1 LILLCKKKV
10 TVREFVNTLRTWLED
25 EEKIALATVVKL
37 KGSSLRP
44 VGSQMAMTASGK
56 MAGSVSGGCV
66 AGAVLQQAEKVLAD
80 AHPARLHYEPGD
92 EDGWQVGL
100 SCGGT
105 VDVYVEAFSGLHR
118 RWLQAMQGE
127 DTCALL
133 TSLESNLHALVWPD
147 GRWEGDE
154 TLITILPDSF
164 DELNTGIFE
173 TSLGE
178 VFCQVFSTSAT
189 LHIVGAVHIAA
200 RLVEL
205 AQALDF
211 RTRVIDARAA
221 FANQDRF
228 PQADEIVQAWPQ
240 EALSPEDL
248 PPQDAVVVLTHDAKF
263 DVPALEIALN
273 SDVGYIGL
281 LGSKKTQ
288 QKRKQALREKGFSA
302 SALAR
307 IHGPVGLKIGAKT
320 PAEIAVSILAEI
332 IAVQRGM
339 EKS

>member
-1 LILLCKKKV
+1 M
-10 TVREFVNTLRTWLED
+10 RDFVETLSTWLESG
-25 EEKIALATVVKL
+25 EEIALATVVQL
-37 KGSSLRP
+37 QGSSLRP
-44 VGSQMAMTASGK
+44 VGSRMAVTASGK

-66 AGAVLQQAEKVLAD
+66 AGSVIQQAEKALGGGEAV
-80 AHPARLHYEPGD
+80 RLRYDPGD

-105 VDVYVEAFSGLHR
+105 VEVYVEAFSDLHR
-118 RWLQAMQGE
+118 RWLQAMQQE
-127 DTCALL
+127 ETVAMM
-133 TSLESNLHALVWPD
+133 TSLETGNHALVWPD

-154 TLITILPDSF
+154 ALIAVLPAGFNDLS
-164 DELNTGIFE
+164 TGIVE

-178 VFCQVFSTSAT
+178 VFCQVFSTPAT
-189 LHIVGAVHIAA
+189 LHVIGAVHIAA

-205 AQALDF
+205 AQVLGF

-221 FANQDRF
+221 FARQERF
-228 PQADEIVQAWPQ
+228 PHADEIIQAWPQ
-240 EALSPEDL
+240 EALSPEQL
-248 PPQDAVVVLTHDAKF
+248 HPQDAVVVLSHDAKF

-273 SDVGYIGL
+273 SDVNYIGL

-288 QKRKQALREKGFSA
+288 QKRKQALREKGFSP

-307 IHGPVGLKIGAKT
+307 IRGPVGLKIGAKT

-332 IAVQRGM
+332 ITVQRSR
-339 EKS
+339 EKSS